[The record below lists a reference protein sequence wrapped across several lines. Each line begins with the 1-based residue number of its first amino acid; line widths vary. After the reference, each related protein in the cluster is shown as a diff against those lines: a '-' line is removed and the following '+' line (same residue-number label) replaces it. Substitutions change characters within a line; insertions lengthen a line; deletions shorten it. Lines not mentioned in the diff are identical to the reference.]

1 MNTIIYFKEKKR
13 KDQFVLKKMRQ
24 DSGPFI
30 IELKINKIIIII
42 IETQTDFF

>member
-1 MNTIIYFKEKKR
+1 
-13 KDQFVLKKMRQ
+13 MRQ

-42 IETQTDFF
+42 IETQTDFFWKKKRTDSKVTMNEINKK